1 MIYSEQVGFDV
12 SVRCDDMERREREFR
27 FRNVHALQDWH
38 HQHDMSDVSVLTEDL
53 GRMLHPTDVFPRA
66 RSEDG
71 ESDESSQSDG
81 TSPSDGSSDESQDDG
96 GG

>member
-27 FRNVHALQDWH
+27 FRNVDALMEWH
-38 HQHDMSDVSVLTEDL
+38 HRHDMSDVSVLTEDL
-53 GRMLHPTDVFPRA
+53 SRMLHPTDVFPRA

-71 ESDESSQSDG
+71 ESIDSQSDG
-81 TSPSDGSSDESQDDG
+81 TGHSDGSSDESQDDG

>member
-1 MIYSEQVGFDV
+1 
-12 SVRCDDMERREREFR
+12 MERREREFR
-27 FRNVHALQDWH
+27 FRNVDALMEWH
-38 HQHDMSDVSVLTEDL
+38 HRHDMSDVSVLTEDL

-96 GG
+96 GV